1 MAEDEIRSGRD
12 GEKIANEILK
22 LIGWGSPSWN
32 LDIDCAFPSRH
43 KPTVKSNPHHG
54 IDILYSYDN
63 PLYHDRRDIII
74 GSVKHN
80 ENGYPSSKSSELTKH
95 LSDLAENLDCAKQSD
110 NILQLVGNSN
120 LQTHFKG
127 LLFCFSSL
135 DSEKEYDLAQH
146 INNDIDFGTNK
157 FEEIFLVDNKRA
169 TFLVSAIKTAES
181 YLPSSKVKFLYQ
193 NTGKNMEKSQLLL
206 SGERL
211 PIQLI
216 NSEIIPIVKE
226 EKSTGKISCLIFC
239 NNPYSKENVSRL
251 IWLSHK
257 LCGLTNEIRIY
268 LPNFDN
274 NKEYEVNAVKQLFKD
289 ESFTTKI
296 TFHRFSKFDIVSLK
310 ETQDKTTHSQPTQN
324 KQVELTH
331 STQISDD
338 IDKILPYG
346 DFLIPKLKTSIL
358 SEVNLRDF
366 LIKKGIITLKKSKND
381 ILPLFS
387 CLLLSPDELDSLK
400 ATYREKEDKPKEI
413 ERTATVNLGG
423 KTLWETFN
431 ESFPNLKTVT
441 NSGLPKNC
449 TLVGS
454 PILER
459 VNSDYNHLI
468 VKYKV
473 EKENTNKDFLTGK
486 TFHDAQI
493 EIKYEN
499 NQITFLDQ
507 HTSSET
513 YIQNKN
519 YFDNF
524 TKALKKNNLLV
535 EEFKSIQF
543 LDFANNERVQFLLSF
558 LNLQSS
564 KAIEIKTITLDSMKF
579 RADETI
585 SGLPKDLESLK
596 GRVSN
601 LNLHGKELHDTIYLS
616 EEDYRTAILCE
627 KVRFNIIYKYLNR
640 NGICYVGVAFSGALV
655 QKGYKDTELRISI
668 TPAPTSFDT
677 NFTSTKALITK
688 EINKIRDDNYTK
700 YKQKQSLNDTI

>member
-1 MAEDEIRSGRD
+1 MAEDSVRSGRD

-22 LIGWGSPSWN
+22 LIGWGSASWN
-32 LDIDCAFPSRH
+32 MDIDCAFPSRH

-63 PLYHDRRDIII
+63 PLYHDRRDVII
-74 GSVKHN
+74 GSVKHS
-80 ENGYPSSKSSELTKH
+80 ENGYPSSKASDLTKNI
-95 LSDLAENLDCAKQSD
+95 SDLAENLDCAKQSD

-127 LLFCFSSL
+127 LLFCLSSL
-135 DSEKEYDLAQH
+135 DSEKEYDLTQH

-157 FEEIFLVDNKRA
+157 FEEIFLIDNKRA
-169 TFLVSAIKTAES
+169 TFLISSIKTAEN

-216 NSEIIPIVKE
+216 NSEVIPIVKE
-226 EKSTGKISCLIFC
+226 EKGTGKISCLIFC
-239 NNPYSKENVSRL
+239 NNPYSKENASRL

-268 LPNFDN
+268 LPNYDN

-296 TFHRFSKFDIVSLK
+296 TYHRFSKFDLISLK
-310 ETQDKTTHSQPTQN
+310 EAQGKTNFNQPSPDKQIELKHS
-324 KQVELTH
+324 
-331 STQISDD
+331 SQIADD

-346 DFLIPKLKTSIL
+346 DFLIPKLRTSIL

-387 CLLLSPDELDSLK
+387 CLLLSPDELDGLK

-413 ERTATVNLGG
+413 ERTASVNLGG

-431 ESFPNLKTVT
+431 ESFPNLKTIS

-449 TLVGS
+449 TLVGNPS
-454 PILER
+454 LER
-459 VNSDYNHLI
+459 INSDYNHLV
-468 VKYKV
+468 VKCQV

-486 TFHDAQI
+486 TFHNAQI

-499 NQITFLDQ
+499 NQITFIDQ

-513 YIQNKN
+513 YKLNKN

-524 TKALKKNNLLV
+524 TKALKKNNLLI

-558 LNLQSS
+558 LNIQSS
-564 KAIEIKTITLDSMKF
+564 KAIEVKNITLDSMKF
-579 RADETI
+579 RADDTI

-627 KVRFNIIYKYLNR
+627 KVRFNVIYKYLNR
-640 NGICYVGVAFSGALV
+640 NGICSIEIAFSGALGTN
-655 QKGYKDTELRISI
+655 GYKDTELRISI
-668 TPAPTSFDT
+668 TPAPTSFDS
-677 NFTSTKALITK
+677 NFNSTKSLITK
-688 EINKIRDDNYTK
+688 EINKIRDDNYSK
-700 YKQKQSLNDTI
+700 YKQKLSVNDTI

>member
-1 MAEDEIRSGRD
+1 MAENSVRSGRD

-22 LIGWGSPSWN
+22 LIGWGSASWN
-32 LDIDCAFPSRH
+32 IDIDCAFPTRH

-74 GSVKHN
+74 GSVKHS
-80 ENGYPSSKSSELTKH
+80 ENGYPSSKGSELTKNINE
-95 LSDLAENLDCAKQSD
+95 LAVNLDCTKQSD
-110 NILQLVGNSN
+110 NIIQLVGNSK

-127 LLFCFSSL
+127 LLFCLSSL

-146 INNDIDFGTNK
+146 TNNNIDFGTNK

-169 TFLVSAIKTAES
+169 TFLISSIKTAEN
-181 YLPSSKVKFLYQ
+181 YLPLSEVKFLYQ

-211 PIQLI
+211 PIQFI

-226 EKSTGKISCLIFC
+226 EKDTGRISCLIFC
-239 NNPYSKENVSRL
+239 NNPYSKENASRL

-268 LPNFDN
+268 FPNYDN
-274 NKEYEVNAVKQLFKD
+274 NKEYEVNAVKQLYKD
-289 ESFTTKI
+289 ETFTTKI
-296 TFHRFSKFDIVSLK
+296 TFHRFNKFDLISLK
-310 ETQDKTTHSQPTQN
+310 ETQSKTPFTKSIQD

-331 STQISDD
+331 STKISDD

-346 DFLIPKLKTSIL
+346 DILIPKLRTSIL
-358 SEVNLRDF
+358 SEVNLHVF
-366 LIKKGIITLKKSKND
+366 LNRKGIITAKKNKND

-413 ERTATVNLGG
+413 ERIATVNLGS
-423 KTLWETFN
+423 KSLWETFN
-431 ESFPNLKTVT
+431 EFFPILKSVN
-441 NSGLPKNC
+441 NSGLPKSCN
-449 TLVGS
+449 LVGN
-454 PILER
+454 PILAR

-468 VKYKV
+468 LKYKI

-486 TFHDAQI
+486 TFHDALM

-499 NQITFLDQ
+499 NQIIFIDQ

-513 YIQNKN
+513 YKLNKN
-519 YFDNF
+519 YFDGF
-524 TKALKKNNLLV
+524 KKALKKENLLI

-543 LDFANNERVQFLLSF
+543 LDFTNNERVQFLLSF
-558 LNLQSS
+558 LTLQSS
-564 KAIEIKTITLDSMKF
+564 KEINIKNITLDSMKF
-579 RADETI
+579 RADDTI

-601 LNLHGKELHDTIYLS
+601 LNLNGKELHDTIYLS
-616 EEDYRTAILCE
+616 DGGYRSAILCE
-627 KVRFNIIYKYLNR
+627 KVRFNISYKYFNR
-640 NGICYVGVAFSGALV
+640 NGICSIEVAFSGALGA
-655 QKGYKDTELRISI
+655 KGYKDTELRISI
-668 TPAPTSFDT
+668 TPAPSSFDT
-677 NFTSTKALITK
+677 NFKSTKALIKK
-688 EINKIRDDNYTK
+688 EINIIRDKNYAK
-700 YKQKQSLNDTI
+700 YKQKPGVNDTI